1 MKRIAKYF
9 INGLITLLPIFL
21 TVFIVAKV
29 FSFSDNLVGQF
40 LRQYGVN
47 MPGLGLLIALAVITL
62 VGFLATSWFS
72 NKIFSW
78 IDSIFSRT
86 PLVKT
91 IYTILKDTIS
101 SFTGEKKSFSKMA
114 MINLGNDLKVLG
126 FVTAED
132 LELFGLSDHVAIY
145 VQQSM
150 QWAGNLVLVPKDRVT
165 LLDIPVEDG
174 MKFLVSA
181 GIAGNGNNK
190 VSNKVKAR
198 Q

>member
-1 MKRIAKYF
+1 
-9 INGLITLLPIFL
+9 
-21 TVFIVAKV
+21 
-29 FSFSDNLVGQF
+29 
-40 LRQYGVN
+40 
-47 MPGLGLLIALAVITL
+47 
-62 VGFLATSWFS
+62 
-72 NKIFSW
+72 
-78 IDSIFSRT
+78 
-86 PLVKT
+86 
-91 IYTILKDTIS
+91 
-101 SFTGEKKSFSKMA
+101 MA